1 MFIMKKLPLLKYA
14 TTLLTVAGLALIIS
28 CANNPQQEQDENAT
42 ATDTTAINEAELE
55 VPVVEEDTVDPDIN
69 YDEVHEHDET
79 PNHEEYITLNPG
91 EYQAGVFLDS
101 LEMEK
106 LYMPMLQ
113 PIISLKQ
120 SDPKSYWFI
129 VSWLNTAYKT
139 PIWSGYSDYKTWQKN
154 ALQAGVDCSGFT
166 RVMCDRVFGT
176 KVSGGSHG
184 IYNNQCEKITKEEL
198 QKGDLLFFRAPYSEK
213 GTRIVHVG
221 VYLFDGY
228 FVHATSTKS
237 ASRGLGL
244 MINSLHEE
252 NWAVEFEGA
261 GRAPAKS

>member
-1 MFIMKKLPLLKYA
+1 MKKLQFNKSAFVLLFA
-14 TTLLTVAGLALIIS
+14 LGLVLIVS
-28 CANNPQQEQDENAT
+28 CSNNAEKAENETSEEVIQT
-42 ATDTTAINEAELE
+42 ADPEPEPE
-55 VPVVEEDTVDPDIN
+55 HPVVETDTADPDIN
-69 YDEVHEHDET
+69 YDEVHEHDEA
-79 PNHEEYITLNPG
+79 PEHETYVTLNPG
-91 EYQAGVFLDS
+91 SYQSGVFLDS
-101 LEMEK
+101 LGMEK
-106 LYMPMLQ
+106 LYMPMLE
-113 PIISLKQ
+113 PIVSLKQ
-120 SDPKSYWFI
+120 TDPKTYWFI

-139 PIWSGYSDYKTWQKN
+139 PNWSGYDDYNAWHKN
-154 ALQAGVDCSGFT
+154 ALTAGVDCSGFT
-166 RVMCDRVFGT
+166 RVMCDRVFGK
-176 KVSGGSHG
+176 KVSGSSHG

-221 VYLFDGY
+221 VHLFDGY

-261 GRAPAKS
+261 GRVKS